1 MEAIQNQHR
10 INYYRAEANQINNPF
25 LIENYQISDLIS
37 YLNSKKNNNNIA
49 LQFDNNLT
57 CMIISLI
64 IQIYQSSFLRE

>member
-1 MEAIQNQHR
+1 MDAIQNQHR
-10 INYYRAEANQINNPF
+10 INYNQAQANEINNPF
-25 LIENYQISDLIS
+25 IIENYEISDLIS
-37 YLNSKKNNNNIA
+37 YLNSKKNYKNIA